1 MKLRNTV
8 NAYGEIHSEKTADR
22 RDEMAKKGEGKKKP
36 QTVIREPYIENG
48 EIKVKETI
56 ID

>member
-1 MKLRNTV
+1 M

>member
-1 MKLRNTV
+1 
-8 NAYGEIHSEKTADR
+8 
-22 RDEMAKKGEGKKKP
+22 MAKKDKGKKKP

-48 EIKVKETI
+48 ELKVKETI

>member
-1 MKLRNTV
+1 
-8 NAYGEIHSEKTADR
+8 
-22 RDEMAKKGEGKKKP
+22 MAKKGEDKKKP

-48 EIKVKETI
+48 ELKVKETI